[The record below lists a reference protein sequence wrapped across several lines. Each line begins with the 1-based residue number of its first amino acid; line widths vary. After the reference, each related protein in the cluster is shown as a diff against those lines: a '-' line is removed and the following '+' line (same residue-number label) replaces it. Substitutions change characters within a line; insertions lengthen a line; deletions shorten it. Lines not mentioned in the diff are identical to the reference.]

1 MNPPGQ
7 ATVYLSVAGNIAPEE
22 HLPKA
27 IDRLRE
33 TGKITAISTFYRTPA
48 LDRPDQPDYLNGVIR
63 MECALPP
70 RVLKYSVLRGI
81 EADLGRVRGEDRYA
95 ARPIDLDILLFGDRV
110 LREEGLEIP
119 DPDLI
124 ERPFLAAG
132 VLELAPKLMLPG
144 NGRPMKEMVNLTALQ
159 RLCPD
164 VAFTKDM
171 KARFSP

>member
-1 MNPPGQ
+1 MNQPGP
-7 ATVYLSVAGNIAPEE
+7 ATVYLSVAGNMAPEE
-22 HLPKA
+22 NIPRA
-27 IDRLRE
+27 IARLRE
-33 TGKITAISTFYRTPA
+33 AGTITGISMFYRTPA
-48 LDRPDQPDYLNGVIR
+48 INRPDQPDYLNGVVR
-63 MECALPP
+63 MECALAP
-70 RVLKYSVLRGI
+70 RVLKYAVLRVI

-132 VLELAPKLMLPG
+132 VLDLAPELILPG
-144 NGRPMKEMVNLTALQ
+144 NGRPLKDMVNLTVLQ
-159 RLCPD
+159 RLCND
-164 VAFTKDM
+164 ETFTNDM